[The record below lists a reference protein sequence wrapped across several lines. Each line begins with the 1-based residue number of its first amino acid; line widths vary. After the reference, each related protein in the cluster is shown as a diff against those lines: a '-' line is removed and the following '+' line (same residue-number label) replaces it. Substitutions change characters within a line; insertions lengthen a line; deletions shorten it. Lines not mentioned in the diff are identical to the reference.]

1 MYFKNIKFYIV
12 LNEWLSSKKN
22 TVKDSTYSKYDYII
36 NKYLITYFRNFKI
49 KNIKSKDIHL
59 FFESENIKVLSN
71 STKNLIFTIL
81 NSSIKYG
88 INKKYCK
95 NINIKQLNFKTNKKN
110 INYLTIAE
118 QDILEKY
125 IKNNINIRNLLIL
138 TTLYSGTRIGE
149 ICSLKWKDIDFVN
162 NTINI
167 RRTVQRTSCKNNG
180 FKTKLT
186 VGIPKTRTS
195 IRLIPIPEFIVT
207 LLKDYI
213 NNNQNYYVFTNTNI
227 PKDPRSVE
235 KYFTNLL
242 QKLNIRHLKF
252 HSLRHTFATRL
263 REQKV
268 DIKVISE
275 LLGHSDWKITQDI
288 YVHSSFDFKKKSVN
302 ELSKLWN
309 KKSS

>member
-1 MYFKNIKFYIV
+1 MYFKNIDFRIV
-12 LNEWLSSKKN
+12 LDEWLKSKEEI
-22 TVKDSTYSKYDYII
+22 VKPSTYLKYDFII
-36 NKYLITYFRNFKI
+36 NKYLISYFKNFKI
-49 KNIKSKDIHL
+49 KNIKNKDIL
-59 FFESENIKVLSN
+59 IFFDSEKIKELSS
-71 STKNLIFTIL
+71 STKNLIYVVL
-81 NSSIKYG
+81 SSSIKYG

-95 NINIKQLNFKTNKKN
+95 NFNIKQLNFKTNKKEN
-110 INYLTIAE
+110 NYLTIAE
-118 QDILEKY
+118 QNLLEKH

-149 ICSLKWKDIDFVN
+149 ICSLKWKDIDFIN

-167 RRTVQRTSCKNNG
+167 RRTVQRISCKNDNL
-180 FKTKLT
+180 KTKLT
-186 VGIPKTRTS
+186 VDIPKTKNST
-195 IRLIPIPEFIVT
+195 RLIPIPEFVIS
-207 LLKDYI
+207 LLKNYR
-213 NNNQNYYVFTNTNI
+213 NVNTNYYVFTNTNI

-242 QKLNIRHLKF
+242 EKLNIRHLKF

-288 YVHSSFDFKKKSVN
+288 YVHSSFDLKKKSVN

-309 KKSS
+309 K